1 VARTAKWRKPGRIP
15 RTASQVTAI
24 VVGLFLS
31 AGLRAD
37 EPLQAEID
45 FKPVYSLPV
54 VDLATSQGKIRLVV
68 DTASNF
74 TSLLRAPKCLKVRLA
89 GQEIRLRPVP
99 IQTPEFSGFNAALP
113 AADQVDGLLGEDFFG
128 QFESVRFDFRR
139 HKILLVL
146 EPSKASSKVKGCEI
160 NR

>member
-1 VARTAKWRKPGRIP
+1 MLRAALSRTTVGPGGVINLSPSGSREPGTEPPSQAALLFEGQFRIALNRALAYPQGEVGNVARTATWRKPGRIP
-15 RTASQVTAI
+15 RTASQVTAV

-74 TSLLRAPKCLKVRLA
+74 TSLLRAPSASRSGWPVRRY
-89 GQEIRLRPVP
+89 GCDRPD
-99 IQTPEFSGFNAALP
+99 S
-113 AADQVDGLLGEDFFG
+113 D
-128 QFESVRFDFRR
+128 S
-139 HKILLVL
+139 
-146 EPSKASSKVKGCEI
+146 
-160 NR
+160 

>member
-1 VARTAKWRKPGRIP
+1 VARTAKWTKPGRIP
-15 RTASQVTAI
+15 RTASQVA
-24 VVGLFLS
+24 VVLVGLFLS

-74 TSLLRAPKCLKVRLA
+74 TSLLRAPSASRSGWPVRRY
-89 GQEIRLRPVP
+89 GCDRPD
-99 IQTPEFSGFNAALP
+99 S
-113 AADQVDGLLGEDFFG
+113 D
-128 QFESVRFDFRR
+128 S
-139 HKILLVL
+139 
-146 EPSKASSKVKGCEI
+146 
-160 NR
+160 